1 MERRE
6 RDEHAALLVDQDGR
20 SQSRTTLQFSPRV
33 SLKPGRRISRTS
45 GNAHVDRQTDRQIV
59 SQNNRADAGSTEFP
73 EGKFPKEFLMYR
85 QGYGAGGNQA
95 NPYGAGYGAGG
106 YGNAGAPQGGYGG
119 PPNPSGFNPTGDSA
133 DNNKKAG
140 NDPLLALIRW
150 FKARSD
156 KERTGVVGLAALAAL
171 VLFYLVVEDHDTLF
185 VLSEIIHFVG
195 IAVLGFK
202 LIKQQNSAGLSL
214 GSQELTL
221 VFLFLRMFCSLVME
235 YGRC

>member
-1 MERRE
+1 MSLSSQA
-6 RDEHAALLVDQDGR
+6 DGYLVHPET
-20 SQSRTTLQFSPRV
+20 RTWT
-33 SLKPGRRISRTS
+33 
-45 GNAHVDRQTDRQIV
+45 ADRQTVRTTERTPDQ
-59 SQNNRADAGSTEFP
+59 QNSLKANSL
-73 EGKFPKEFLMYR
+73 KNSSMYR

-133 DNNKKAG
+133 DNKKAG